1 MDKSGVK
8 AMTAKTKKMK
18 AKTISKSTSEYF
30 DYSLLAVLVF
40 LVCFGLVMLYSV
52 SSYSALIKYG
62 NSMHYLTRQ
71 LIFTV
76 AGFAGLY
83 VASRLPLE
91 FYRKVAFLSYMASLA
106 LMALV
111 QTPLGKEVNGAKR
124 WLKLPG
130 DQQLQPAEIA
140 KIALI
145 IYIPL
150 LIIKFGKEYKQLKQ
164 TAKVLG
170 AGLVAA
176 AFALFLTDNLSTAVI
191 LMGITVIIVFISHP
205 QTKPF
210 LMIGVALVVL
220 VGGFLVYVVNFVNST
235 GNFRMNRILMWL
247 KPEEY
252 SGDNFQSLQGLYAI
266 GSGGLFGKG
275 LGNGAQKMV
284 IPEVQNDMIL
294 SVICEELGIFGA
306 IMILILF
313 GLVLYRLFF
322 IAQNAPDLY
331 SSLVVTGIF
340 AHIALQVMFNV
351 GVVTGVLPTTGITL
365 PFISY
370 GGTSTLFLLT
380 EMGVALGISRRIRMD

>member
-1 MDKSGVK
+1 
-8 AMTAKTKKMK
+8 MTAKTKKMK

-91 FYRKVAFLSYMASLA
+91 FYRKVAFFSYMASLA

-205 QTKPF
+205 KTKPF

-313 GLVLYRLFF
+313 GLVLYRLLF

-380 EMGVALGISRRIRMD
+380 EMGVALGISRRIRLD

>member
-1 MDKSGVK
+1 
-8 AMTAKTKKMK
+8 MTAKTKKMK

-76 AGFAGLY
+76 AGFVGLY

-91 FYRKVAFLSYMASLA
+91 FYRKVAFFSYMASLA

-205 QTKPF
+205 KTKPF

-380 EMGVALGISRRIRMD
+380 EMGVALGVSRRIRLD

>member
-1 MDKSGVK
+1 
-8 AMTAKTKKMK
+8 MTAKTKKMK

-91 FYRKVAFLSYMASLA
+91 FYRKVAFFSYMASLA

-164 TAKVLG
+164 TAKVLC

-205 QTKPF
+205 KTKPF

-380 EMGVALGISRRIRMD
+380 EMGVALGVSRRIRLD

>member
-1 MDKSGVK
+1 
-8 AMTAKTKKMK
+8 MTAKTKKMK

-91 FYRKVAFLSYMASLA
+91 FYRKVAFFSYMASLA

-205 QTKPF
+205 KTKPF

-380 EMGVALGISRRIRMD
+380 EMGVALGVSRRIRLD